1 MMPTEPLEPAR
12 LADPDRPIP
21 DSVAAGDP
29 IRTGSGLHRPIVYS
43 SAELF
48 GGDREVWIDHRG
60 ELYRLRITGSGKLYL
75 TK

>member
-1 MMPTEPLEPAR
+1 MMQAEPIDESPSEQ
-12 LADPDRPIP
+12 DGPVSESI
-21 DSVAAGDP
+21 AAGDP
-29 IRTGSGLHRPIVYS
+29 IRAGSGTDRPIIYS